1 MPYVKK
7 CKWQSWISLR
17 KGYKSVSIT
26 HTPYVRCFW
35 AGSLYLTNGIVMPIH
50 CTHISTK
57 IIEVEAPEG
66 LQGSKM
72 VKLELK
78 AIHEGKM
85 ATLKIL
91 CDPQLDIFN
100 EHNKHYIKLTYHTI
114 SDKDIEFI
122 REFADAHG

>member
-1 MPYVKK
+1 M
-7 CKWQSWISLR
+7 SISH
-17 KGYKSVSIT
+17 S
-26 HTPYVRCFW
+26 PYVRCFW
-35 AGSLYLTNGIVMPIH
+35 TGSLYLTNGTVMPIH

-57 IIEVEAPEG
+57 MIEVEAPEG

-78 AIHEGKM
+78 AIHEGRT

-91 CDPQLDIFN
+91 CDPQLDVFN

-114 SDKDIEFI
+114 SDKDLIFI
-122 REFADAHG
+122 REFADYHS